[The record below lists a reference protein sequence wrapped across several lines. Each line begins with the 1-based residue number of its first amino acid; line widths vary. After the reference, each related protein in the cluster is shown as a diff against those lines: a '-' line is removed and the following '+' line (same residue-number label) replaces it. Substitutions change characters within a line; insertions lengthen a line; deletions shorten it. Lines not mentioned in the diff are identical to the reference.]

1 MLIAKFEWK
10 EDQELGGEGW
20 IPTRFPNFSAGEG
33 LTIAHD
39 TLEHFAND
47 EGNLAGELRAFGA
60 MIFTRVEGGYFSNEM
75 TRRSAE
81 ENLGMELG
89 RFLEELGNGEH
100 SGWGDFPRPPRTYRL
115 KNGTEEIIDKILT
128 ESLKSYQAEMQ
139 NYSEDHLTDS
149 YQTDIELSKMHGW
162 LRIGY
167 RKAVRRFRGAGS
179 GDMSYLFGEL
189 KDRID
194 EKHKNGSYGE
204 VLTVSVNIRR
214 LTFEVSQNYP
224 NEDEYQ
230 DM

>member
-47 EGNLAGELRAFGA
+47 EGNLAGEVRAFGA
-60 MIFTRVEGGYFSNEM
+60 MIFTRVEGGYFSNRM
-75 TRRSAE
+75 SRYSPE
-81 ENLGMELG
+81 ETVGMELG
-89 RFLEELGNGEH
+89 QFLEELSNGEH
-100 SGWGDFPRPPRTYRL
+100 SDWGDFPRPPRTYRL

-128 ESLKSYQAEMQ
+128 ETLKSYEREAQ
-139 NYSEDHLTDS
+139 NYSENSLIDNH
-149 YQTDIELSKMHGW
+149 QTSIELSKMHGW

-167 RKAVRRFRGAGS
+167 RKAVRRFRGADS
-179 GDMSYLFGEL
+179 GDMSYLFDKL
-189 KDRID
+189 KERIN

-224 NEDEYQ
+224 NEDEY
-230 DM
+230 